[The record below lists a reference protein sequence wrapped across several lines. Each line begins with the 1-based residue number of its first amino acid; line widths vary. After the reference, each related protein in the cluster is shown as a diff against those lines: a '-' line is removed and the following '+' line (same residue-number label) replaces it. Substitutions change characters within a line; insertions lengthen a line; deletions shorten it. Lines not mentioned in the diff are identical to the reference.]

1 MVALRAEFSLL
12 ERNIVPIHRCL
23 FSSRESISLLQLSMF
38 TKWPSTF
45 PKETKRF
52 QVPTTDLA
60 WPGCSRLSNAHCKD
74 THVLIPGTCE
84 CELVPRR
91 HFVWVCAQ
99 SLSRVQLF
107 VTPWTVACQAQ
118 AFFHGI
124 FQPRILQWDLLGHGI
139 FQARK
144 LEWDLPNPR
153 IEPAF
158 LASTPLAGRFFTIA
172 PPRKP
177 RRQFADMLKLWILTW
192 GDCTGLFVW
201 A

>member
-45 PKETKRF
+45 PKETKWF

-99 SLSRVQLF
+99 SDSYEEFFLKTILLLTVLWFQSRLSL
-107 VTPWTVACQAQ
+107 
-118 AFFHGI
+118 
-124 FQPRILQWDLLGHGI
+124 RIQ
-139 FQARK
+139 RTSS
-144 LEWDLPNPR
+144 R
-153 IEPAF
+153 ISRNAPQNSFPINEH
-158 LASTPLAGRFFTIA
+158 LKTFTLS
-172 PPRKP
+172 PKTHSNVPE
-177 RRQFADMLKLWILTW
+177 
-192 GDCTGLFVW
+192 
-201 A
+201 